1 MPYMQAYSAG
11 AFPQYRGQ
19 GTGGQPF
26 RGRLDRGKRTDA
38 LSGGVDGHNYSDK
51 YKGYDLLILSFG
63 MNNAH
68 TSKEEYIAATKAIV
82 DKIKKD
88 NQNLEVILVSCMNPN
103 RVGWDVNQKHQGGWL
118 KK

>member
-11 AFPQYRGQ
+11 SFPAIPRQ
-19 GTGGQPF
+19 GTGGQPSVGGWTVEN
-26 RGRLDRGKRTDA
+26 GRDA

-88 NQNLEVILVSCMNPN
+88 NQNLEVILVSCMNSNPAWA
-103 RVGWDVNQKHQGGWL
+103 GM
-118 KK
+118 